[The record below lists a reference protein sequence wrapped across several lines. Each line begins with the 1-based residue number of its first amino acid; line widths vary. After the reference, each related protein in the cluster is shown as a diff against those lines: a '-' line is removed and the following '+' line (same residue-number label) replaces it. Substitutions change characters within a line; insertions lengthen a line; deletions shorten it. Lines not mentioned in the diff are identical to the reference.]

1 MKRLRLA
8 ILFLLIPICCVAF
21 AALTKTTSIIE
32 LDAWQQVDAGDLGV
46 GNAGNISDSY
56 ETLVYLVIAYTG
68 AAAQD
73 GVKVGFEVSYG
84 DDDWTLLTRPFTTPA
99 GAIQDTEDTD
109 GGVTAGDTTITLS
122 DASDFGTPGQKIF
135 IQDSTPANSESVRIK
150 SEAADVVTLC
160 HDLLRNHADATSVW
174 EFVHDYTI
182 PIPAGFAFVR
192 VLINN
197 VDANADIFFT
207 TRISKVTS
215 LN

>member
-1 MKRLRLA
+1 MKRI
-8 ILFLLIPICCVAF
+8 ILSIIFLLILCVSVAF
-21 AALTKTTSIIE
+21 AALTKTTSIIV
-32 LDAWQQVDAGDLGV
+32 LDDWQQVDAGDLTI

-56 ETLVYLVIAYTG
+56 ETLLYLEIPYIAG
-68 AAAQD
+68 AAQD
-73 GVKVGFEVSYG
+73 GVEVSIEVSHG
-84 DDDWTLLTRPFTTPA
+84 DDDWTLLTPVFTTFA
-99 GAIQDTEDTD
+99 GVIQDTEDTN
-109 GGVTAGDTTITLS
+109 GGVTAGDTTVTLT

-160 HDLLRNHADATSVW
+160 HDLLRNHADATPVW
-174 EFVHDYTI
+174 EFVYEGRFS
-182 PIPAGFAFVR
+182 IPAAFAFVR

-197 VDANADIFFT
+197 VDANADIYYT